1 MIRLVGPRLEALGAS
16 QLKLEGGAVKDAAI
30 DELADRLAT
39 RLGRGRVRRLRP
51 ADTHI
56 PEQAQLELPAID
68 APAPL
73 PWQAPEPGEPP
84 TRPFHLFHTPQPIE
98 VIAEVPTEIGRP
110 SGRESVVQYV

>member
-1 MIRLVGPRLEALGAS
+1 MIRLVVPRLEALGAS

-56 PEQAQLELPAID
+56 PEQAQRERSEEHTSELQSLMRNSYAVFC
-68 APAPL
+68 L
-73 PWQAPEPGEPP
+73 KKKK
-84 TRPFHLFHTPQPIE
+84 TTHTQTHNTI
-98 VIAEVPTEIGRP
+98 
-110 SGRESVVQYV
+110 

>member
-1 MIRLVGPRLEALGAS
+1 MIRLAVPRLEALGAS

-39 RLGRGRVRRLRP
+39 RPGRGRVRRLRP

-56 PEQAQLELPAID
+56 PAQAQLELTAID

-73 PWQAPEPGEPP
+73 HWQAPEPGEPP
-84 TRPFHLFHTPQPIE
+84 TRPYPPFATPPPTRG
-98 VIAEVPTEIGRP
+98 IAGLHHGPPPKYT
-110 SGRESVVQYV
+110 